1 MPHDLETRLY
11 SRREI
16 LALGAALGAA
26 GVLPACA
33 QTPAAKPSLL
43 TRPIP
48 RTGERLGVVGMGTQF
63 VLDIGDDPIKRK
75 ERIGVIRTLLE
86 GGGRVIDTAPSY
98 KNAESTLGDLL
109 TEMNA
114 RDKVFLSTKFRAKG
128 RDGATREMKES
139 LRQLRT
145 GKVDLMLRHNI
156 GFVERREASDH
167 LALAREWKQAGLCRY
182 LGVTH
187 SADQPKANPR
197 LIEMLQ
203 QEKLDFIQVN
213 YSLAERSV
221 EDKLLAVARETGTAV
236 MCNLPF
242 GRGQLFRAV
251 KGKPLPEWAKEFD
264 AQSWAQFFL
273 KYMLGHEAVNVVIP
287 GTDRVEYMVD
297 NLNAGRTRLPDAA
310 MRKKMA
316 AHIDSLG

>member
-98 KNAESTLGDLL
+98 KNAKSTLGDLL
-109 TEMNA
+109 NEMNA
-114 RDKVFLSTKFRAKG
+114 RHKVFFSTKFAPR
-128 RDGATREMKES
+128 GATGPR
-139 LRQLRT
+139 
-145 GKVDLMLRHNI
+145 
-156 GFVERREASDH
+156 
-167 LALAREWKQAGLCRY
+167 
-182 LGVTH
+182 
-187 SADQPKANPR
+187 PK
-197 LIEMLQ
+197 
-203 QEKLDFIQVN
+203 
-213 YSLAERSV
+213 
-221 EDKLLAVARETGTAV
+221 
-236 MCNLPF
+236 
-242 GRGQLFRAV
+242 
-251 KGKPLPEWAKEFD
+251 
-264 AQSWAQFFL
+264 
-273 KYMLGHEAVNVVIP
+273 
-287 GTDRVEYMVD
+287 
-297 NLNAGRTRLPDAA
+297 
-310 MRKKMA
+310 
-316 AHIDSLG
+316 